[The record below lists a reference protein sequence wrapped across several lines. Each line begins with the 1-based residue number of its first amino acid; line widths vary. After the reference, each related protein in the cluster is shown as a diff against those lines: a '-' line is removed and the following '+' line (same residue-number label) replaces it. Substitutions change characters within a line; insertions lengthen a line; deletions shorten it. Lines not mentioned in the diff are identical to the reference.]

1 MTEHKKLKPMTC
13 IDQQTARKIAVSAQ
27 GLAHEKSSTSAPL
40 STVVRK
46 LGCLQVDSIQAV
58 RRSQELVLL
67 SRCVSRREVDGL
79 YTPNAGLF
87 ETWGH
92 AHSLLP
98 QTLWPIFRWRRE
110 RIRKHGLTGPTYNP
124 RVGAEVLRRIQSDG
138 PATHGMLGQTRGSGW
153 DRTSEVKTAC
163 EWLLSFGD
171 LVVVSRD
178 DRWQRIYCTPD
189 QANLPSNE
197 TLDLEESLFKTVDVA
212 LEALGIATL
221 KDVSDYFRLPKELE
235 ISNYC
240 LATGFIPVQ
249 VEGLKD
255 TWLVSER
262 ALNAVDEFD
271 WSSPEIMV
279 LSPFDSLIWHRPRQL
294 ALFGKDYRLE
304 VYKPANKRE
313 FGYYAMPILNN
324 ENIIGRVAAKAQNG
338 VITIENLEVDEPYN
352 AAFIKDEIARML
364 ELWTSPLSKA

>member
-1 MTEHKKLKPMTC
+1 MNEHVKLKPVTC
-13 IDQQTARKIAVSAQ
+13 IDQRTARRVAVFAQ
-27 GLAHEKSSTSAPL
+27 GLAHAQPGTSTTLGA
-40 STVVRK
+40 VVRK

-67 SRCVSRREVDGL
+67 SRGVSRGEVDNL
-79 YTPNAGLF
+79 YTPDAGLF

-98 QTLWPIFRWRRE
+98 QSLWPIFRWRRE
-110 RIRKHGLTGPTYNP
+110 HIRKHGLTGPTYNP

-153 DRTSEVKTAC
+153 ERTSEVKTAC

-189 QANLPSNE
+189 QANLPSVE
-197 TLDLEESLFKTVDVA
+197 TLDVEDSLFETVGVA

-221 KDVSDYFRLPKELE
+221 KDVRDYFRMPKSFK
-235 ISNYC
+235 ISDYC
-240 LATGFIPVQ
+240 MGRGFIPVQ

-262 ALNAVDEFD
+262 MLNLVDELD
-271 WSSPEIMV
+271 WSRPQIMV
-279 LSPFDSLIWHRPRQL
+279 LSPFDSLIWLRPRQL

-304 VYKPANKRE
+304 VYKPVNKRE
-313 FGYYAMPILNN
+313 FGYFAMPILSS
-324 ENIIGRVAAKAQNG
+324 ENIIGRVAAKAHDG
-338 VITIENLEVDEPYN
+338 VITIENLEVDEPYD
-352 AAFIKDEIARML
+352 ASSIKDEIVTILRR
-364 ELWTSPLSKA
+364 WTS